1 MECYHVFA
9 KDEEKDRIICYS
21 RVIPKNLSYDTPSI
35 GRVLVDRDYRHHGYA
50 RKLLLQ
56 SIEVVK
62 NSFPNENIT
71 IGAQYYLRDFYHSL
85 GFEEISERY
94 DEDGIPHVDMFLK
107 LV

>member
-1 MECYHVFA
+1 M
-9 KDEEKDRIICYS
+9 
-21 RVIPKNLSYDTPSI
+21 
-35 GRVLVDRDYRHHGYA
+35 LVDKDYRHNGYA
-50 RKLLLQ
+50 RELLLQ
-56 SIEVVK
+56 SIEVIK

>member
-1 MECYHVFA
+1 M
-9 KDEEKDRIICYS
+9 
-21 RVIPKNLSYDTPSI
+21 
-35 GRVLVDRDYRHHGYA
+35 G
-50 RKLLLQ
+50 
-56 SIEVVK
+56 
-62 NSFPNENIT
+62 ENIT